1 MHVPLA
7 HVIWLGSWIIKD
19 ELFHQPMYGGRRGM
33 CVYLCVVFRL
43 QEEVELMED
52 EVRRRE
58 GGEEVETDTEMEREL
73 YVALF

>member
-1 MHVPLA
+1 
-7 HVIWLGSWIIKD
+7 
-19 ELFHQPMYGGRRGM
+19 MY
-33 CVYLCVVFRL
+33 VYVVFRL

>member
-1 MHVPLA
+1 
-7 HVIWLGSWIIKD
+7 
-19 ELFHQPMYGGRRGM
+19 MY
-33 CVYLCVVFRL
+33 VVFRL

-73 YVALF
+73 YVPLF